1 MKYIIQ
7 EPDLVV
13 STSHYYTKLEMLTS
27 DKHLNLLFHLFQP
40 KIKSLM
46 MHFIILDLLN
56 QNSLKFQTEH
66 SAQTNCNKVNYCL
79 VTIPKSLN
87 VNQK

>member
-7 EPDLVV
+7 EPDLIV
-13 STSHYYTKLEMLTS
+13 STSHYYTKLERLTS
-27 DKHLNLLFHLFQP
+27 DKHFNLLLHLFKP

-56 QNSLKFQTEH
+56 QNSLEFHTER
-66 SAQTNCNKVNYCL
+66 SAQHD
-79 VTIPKSLN
+79 
-87 VNQK
+87 